1 MILEVRHLQLLIA
14 VTEERG
20 VTKAGNRLHLTQS
33 AVSHQLKDIE
43 EKLGTRLFLRDR
55 KRMILTAAGEKLLE
69 TARGVVAQLQKAEQE
84 IRDIGAERRG
94 RLRISTQC
102 YTCYRWLPSLLKLFN
117 EKNPGIDVDIVA
129 DATRQP
135 VQALLDGKLDIA
147 LVSRSPRD
155 RRLAVKPLF
164 TDELMAVMAPGH
176 RLASKSYVRPEEL
189 ADERLLIH
197 NSPQENVVIQGLLIP
212 AGVSPQHVSQVQLTE
227 AMTEMAKAGL
237 GVGLV
242 SKWAVREEVAA
253 GALRAVRLT
262 PKGFHRPWSAV
273 TLRSEQS
280 RPHLLDFVNLLLD
293 NAAHISGNVAAGARA
308 HRGRSGDARTRAA
321 VPTRE
326 SLRRSR

>member
-14 VTEERG
+14 VTEEGG
-20 VTKAGNRLHLTQS
+20 VTRAGNRLHLTQS

-55 KRMILTAAGEKLLE
+55 KQMVLTAAGEKLLE
-69 TARGVVAQLQKAEQE
+69 TARGVIAQLQKAEQE

-102 YTCYRWLPSLLKLFN
+102 YTCYRWLPHLLKLFN
-117 EKNPGIDVDIVA
+117 AENPGIDVDIVVE
-129 DATRQP
+129 ATRQP

-147 LVSRSPRD
+147 LVSRPPRD
-155 RRLAVKPLF
+155 RRLSIRPLF
-164 TDELMAVMAPGH
+164 DDELVAVMRPGH
-176 RLASKSYVRPEEL
+176 RLASQSYVRPEEL

-197 NSPQENVVIQGLLIP
+197 NSPQENVVIQGLLLP

-253 GALRAVRLT
+253 GALCAVRLT
-262 PKGFHRPWSAV
+262 PKGFRRQWSAV

-280 RPHLLDFVNLLLD
+280 RPHLLNFVNLLAD
-293 NAAHISGNVAAGARA
+293 NSARITGEEGAEARVR
-308 HRGRSGDARTRAA
+308 RGRGGLPRTRAA
-321 VPTRE
+321 LPPR
-326 SLRRSR
+326 

>member
-20 VTKAGNRLHLTQS
+20 VTRAGNRLHLTQS

-55 KRMILTAAGEKLLE
+55 KQMVLTAAGEKLLE
-69 TARGVVAQLQKAEQE
+69 TAREVIAQLQRAEQE
-84 IRDIGAERRG
+84 IQDIGAERRG

-102 YTCYRWLPSLLKLFN
+102 YTCYRWLPNLLKLFN

-129 DATRQP
+129 EATRQP

-155 RRLAVKPLF
+155 RRLSVKPLF
-164 TDELMAVMAPGH
+164 TDELVAVMAPGH
-176 RLASKSYVRPEEL
+176 RLASRSYVRPEEL

-197 NSPQENVVIQGLLIP
+197 SSPQENVVIQGLLIP
-212 AGVSPQHVSQVQLTE
+212 AGVSPQQVSQVQLTE

-242 SKWAVREEVAA
+242 SHWAVREEVAA
-253 GALRAVRLT
+253 GALCAVRLT
-262 PKGFHRPWSAV
+262 PKGFHRSWSAV

-293 NAAHISGNVAAGARA
+293 NTAHISGNVAARG
-308 HRGRSGDARTRAA
+308 HRRRSGTARTRT
-321 VPTRE
+321 VVTTRGE
-326 SLRRSR
+326 P

>member
-43 EKLGTRLFLRDR
+43 ERLGTRLFLRDR
-55 KRMILTAAGEKLLE
+55 KQMVLTAAGEKLLE
-69 TARGVVAQLQKAEQE
+69 TARSVVAQLEKAEQE

-102 YTCYRWLPSLLKLFN
+102 YTCYRWLPHLLKLFN
-117 EKNPGIDVDIVA
+117 EENPGIDVDIVA

-135 VQALLDGKLDIA
+135 VRALLDGKLDIA
-147 LVSRSPRD
+147 LVSRPPRD
-155 RRLAVKPLF
+155 RRLSIKPLF
-164 TDELMAVMAPGH
+164 DDELVAVMRPGH

-197 NSPQENVVIQGLLIP
+197 NSPEENVVIQGLLVP

-237 GVGLV
+237 GVGVV
-242 SKWAVREEVAA
+242 SRWAVREEVAA
-253 GALRAVRLT
+253 GALCAVRLT
-262 PKGFHRPWSAV
+262 PRGFHRQWSAV
-273 TLRSEQS
+273 TLRSEQT
-280 RPHLLDFVNLLLD
+280 RPHLLNFVNLLAD
-293 NAAHISGNVAAGARA
+293 NSERITGNPAASSTAR
-308 HRGRSGDARTRAA
+308 RRA
-321 VPTRE
+321 PTR
-326 SLRRSR
+326 RSTKAPSSTTTGK

>member
-20 VTKAGNRLHLTQS
+20 VTRAGNRLHLTQS
-33 AVSHQLKDIE
+33 AVSHQLKDLE

-55 KRMILTAAGEKLLE
+55 KQMILTAAGEKLLE
-69 TARGVVAQLQKAEQE
+69 TARGVIAQLRRAEQE

-102 YTCYRWLPSLLKLFN
+102 YTCYRWLPNLLKLFN
-117 EKNPGIDVDIVA
+117 EQNPGIDVDIVA

-155 RRLAVKPLF
+155 RRLSVKPLF
-164 TDELMAVMAPGH
+164 TDELVAVMAPGH

-212 AGVSPQHVSQVQLTE
+212 AGVSPQQVSQVQLTE
-227 AMTEMAKAGL
+227 AMTEMTKAGL

-253 GALRAVRLT
+253 GVLRAVRLT

-280 RPHLLDFVNLLLD
+280 RPHLLDFVNLLLE
-293 NAAHISGNVAAGARA
+293 NATHISGNVAAGARGR
-308 HRGRSGDARTRAA
+308 RGRSESARTRAA